1 MRLVVDYVFG
11 GEQISE
17 EEAEYPR
24 KYPPPPPPRVTN
36 FLGNVQFGLGGGRGL
51 GKEGKFV
58 FFGGGEDFLAN
69 NPERSTII

>member
-17 EEAEYPR
+17 EELNIQENI
-24 KYPPPPPPRVTN
+24 PPPPRVTN

-58 FFGGGEDFLAN
+58 FGGGGEDFLAN
-69 NPERSTII
+69 NPGRSTII